1 MKRTIVM
8 MMMMK
13 GYENELKVVR
23 NKNCSL
29 DKMAVRAIW
38 SRVFTVKTPSTLYLS
53 QETAMGQLPI
63 TKGVNGQT
71 GTEVKFF

>member
-8 MMMMK
+8 MMMMMMMK
-13 GYENELKVVR
+13 GYENVVK
-23 NKNCSL
+23 NKNCSQN
-29 DKMAVRAIW
+29 KMAVRAIW

-63 TKGVNGQT
+63 TKRVNGQT

>member
-1 MKRTIVM
+1 MKRTIVMMMMM

-38 SRVFTVKTPSTLYLS
+38 SRVL
-53 QETAMGQLPI
+53 Q
-63 TKGVNGQT
+63 
-71 GTEVKFF
+71 